1 MHNPESI
8 ERSLMQNSVSVKL
21 VQAILEAAA
30 HCGLESKHIL
40 SDLKLAPSCLEDV
53 DGRISHEHFCA
64 LWQVIMLRS
73 PSSCIGLLMATSA
86 KPKTWDVLG
95 YAMHSSAY
103 LGEAFERLVRYSRL
117 RHTGAEFTFEVQGD
131 VARITMAIP
140 STVLPPNDAMG
151 EWVGANFV
159 LLSRRLTGL
168 DLVPLQMGFQHSK
181 PKDLSAYHHFFR
193 SPLAFDQPVNE
204 MRLDAALIQYPLV
217 QADPSL
223 SCILDRHAEELLARL
238 PQSEGLLDSVHRL
251 MSQGLR
257 GGDPSLK
264 AITQQLGYAP
274 RTLQRKLDEAGTSY
288 HKLLDEMRRE
298 LSIYYLR
305 EAQIAV
311 SEVAFLLGFSETSA
325 FHRAFRRWMG
335 VSPSKFR
342 RSA

>member
-1 MHNPESI
+1 
-8 ERSLMQNSVSVKL
+8 MQNSVSVKL

-30 HCGLESKHIL
+30 HCGLNADDIL
-40 SDLKLAPSCLEDV
+40 AALKLAPSCLEDV
-53 DGRISHEHFCA
+53 DGRISHEQFCA
-64 LWQVIMLRS
+64 LWQAITQRTDKSALALS
-73 PSSCIGLLMATSA
+73 PCGCIGLQMAVAA

-95 YAMHSSAY
+95 YAMHSSAN

-140 STVLPPNDAMG
+140 STALPPNDAMG

-159 LLSRRLTGL
+159 LLSRQLTGL

-181 PKDLSAYHHFFR
+181 PEDLSAYHHLFR

-204 MRLDAALIQYPLV
+204 MRLDAAVIQRPLA
-217 QADPSL
+217 QADPGL
-223 SCILDRHAEELLARL
+223 SSILDRHAEELLARL
-238 PQSEGLLDSVHRL
+238 PQSESLLDSVNRL
-251 MSQGLR
+251 LSEGLR
-257 GGDPSLK
+257 GGNPSLT
-264 AITQQLGYAP
+264 AIAQQLGYAP
-274 RTLQRKLDEAGTSY
+274 RTLQRKLQEVGTSY
-288 HKLLDEMRRE
+288 HTLLDEMRRE

-335 VSPSKFR
+335 VSPGEFR